1 MKQIILP
8 KPPSVNHLY
17 GITCRSGYARKY
29 VTNKGNAWF
38 EEAGLLLRSQYK
50 KKHIKDKNISLYIKY
65 YTIRGDIDNS
75 LKALLDL
82 LQKTETIKDD
92 KQVMFLQIEKIIVH
106 KRKLEGVEIEII

>member
-1 MKQIILP
+1 MSEITLP

-29 VTNKGNAWF
+29 VTSKGNAWF

-50 KKHIKDKNISLYIKY
+50 KKHTKEIDLYVKF
-65 YTIRGDIDNS
+65 YTIRGDIDNIG
-75 LKALLDL
+75 KALLDL
-82 LQKTETIKDD
+82 LQKTGTIEDD

-106 KRKLEGVEIEII
+106 KRVLERIEFGIL